1 MKRGCFMS
9 IKISQ
14 VLFNGNI
21 VDVAIE
27 NDRISRI
34 APVIEGRFDSV
45 INGCSKLLVPPFY
58 NTHCHG
64 AMTLLRGIADN
75 LELMEW
81 LEKHIWPAENNLTAE
96 AVYIGSKLAI
106 LEMIKSGSVFFN
118 DMYFFPAET
127 LRAAEEMGVRA
138 AIGMIAID
146 TTLPEKRSK
155 YIFDNE
161 QLWADRQA
169 YSDRITLTLAP
180 HAIYTVH
187 EKTLRQIAER
197 AACENLFVHIHLS
210 ETAYE
215 VEECQA
221 LHKMSPVEYLDTLGL
236 LSEKTVAAHGVHLSD
251 RDIEILAERKVSL
264 SYNPCSNYKLSS
276 GKFRFRSLADAG
288 VNITLGTDGCASSD
302 NLSMF
307 DEMKFGALGAKNEQN
322 SSTACSVN
330 EIFDCATVNGAQA
343 FNIDAGVIAE
353 GKKAD
358 LVLID
363 LDTPMMIAD
372 HNPVSNLVY
381 SADSSCVDTVI
392 CNGKVLMKNRIVP
405 GEKEIINQARYC
417 ARTLLK

>member
-1 MKRGCFMS
+1 MS

-14 VLFNGNI
+14 VLFNGQLA
-21 VDVAIE
+21 DVAIT

-34 APVIEGRFDSV
+34 APQITGNFDTVIDGRD
-45 INGCSKLLVPPFY
+45 KLLIPPFY
-58 NTHCHG
+58 NTHCHA

-96 AVYIGSKLAI
+96 AVYIGSKLAM

-127 LRAAEEMGVRA
+127 MRAAEEMGIRA

-146 TTLPEKRSK
+146 TTLPEKRNK
-155 YIFDNE
+155 YIADNNA
-161 QLWADRQA
+161 LWEKRKSF
-169 YSDRITLTLAP
+169 SDLITLTLAP
-180 HAIYTVH
+180 HAIYTVN
-187 EKTLRQIAER
+187 ENTLRDIAARSAE
-197 AACENLFVHIHLS
+197 ENLFIHIHLS
-210 ETAYE
+210 ETAFE
-215 VEECQA
+215 VAQCRA
-221 LHKMSPVEYLDTLGL
+221 RHNMSPVEYLDKLGL
-236 LSEKTVAAHGVHLSD
+236 LSERTVAAHAVHLSD
-251 RDIEILAERKVSL
+251 KDIEILAERKVTV

-276 GKFRFRSLADAG
+276 GKFRFRSLMDSG
-288 VNITLGTDGCASSD
+288 VNITFGTDGCASSD

-330 EIFDCATVNGAQA
+330 EIFDCATYRGAAA

-358 LVLID
+358 MVLID
-363 LDTPMMIAD
+363 LNTPMMIAD
-372 HNPVSNLVY
+372 HDMISNLVY
-381 SADSSCVDTVI
+381 AADSSCVDTVI
-392 CNGKVLMKNRIVP
+392 CNGKILMQNRTVP
-405 GEKEIINQARYC
+405 GEKEIIAQARAC
-417 ARTLLK
+417 ARTLLKK

>member
-1 MKRGCFMS
+1 MS

-187 EKTLRQIAER
+187 EKTLRAIAER
-197 AACENLFVHIHLS
+197 SAAENLPVHIHLS
-210 ETAYE
+210 ETSYE
-215 VEECQA
+215 VEECLA
-221 LHKMSPVEYLDTLGL
+221 KRGISPVKYLDTLGL
-236 LSEKTVAAHGVHLSD
+236 LSERTLAAHTVRLSNE
-251 RDIEILAERKVSL
+251 DIELLAERKVSV
-264 SYNPCSNYKLSS
+264 SYMPCSNYKLSS
-276 GKFRFRSLADAG
+276 GRFRFRSLMDGG
-288 VNITLGTDGCASSD
+288 VRVTFGTDGCAFND

-307 DEMKFGALGAKNEQN
+307 DEMKFGALGAKNERN
-322 SSTACSVN
+322 SSTACSVD
-330 EIFDCATVNGAQA
+330 EIYRAATLAGAGA
-343 FNIDAGVIAE
+343 FKLNAGTIAV
-353 GKKAD
+353 GKLAD
-358 LVLID
+358 LMLID
-363 LDTPMMIAD
+363 LDSPMMVAD
-372 HNPVSNLVY
+372 YNITSNLVY
-381 SADSSCVDTVI
+381 AADSSVVDTVI
-392 CNGKVLMKNRIVP
+392 C
-405 GEKEIINQARYC
+405 
-417 ARTLLK
+417 